1 MNDESDSN
9 IGVPIGKSR
18 KIGWLTDKGKVRE
31 TDEDCVL
38 SSSFGGTFGTIH
50 LFVVA
55 DGMGGHAKGEVAS
68 KKAISSI
75 PSAAIWVDAFSRIT
89 TQKLLDDNNFKK
101 SLEKGIKGA
110 NDRILEY
117 TAEHPEASG
126 MGTTS
131 VCAIVRGNEVT
142 LANVGDSRAYV
153 VSDTKPIEQVTTDH
167 SLVQELVDKGEI
179 TEAQA
184 RDHPSKNVITRA
196 VGLSPSLEVDIK
208 NIMLKNDESLLLCCD
223 GVIAHLSDDD
233 IQKIVL
239 ETPNPQDACR
249 KIVDMTNDKGGSDN
263 ISLIILSK
271 PSGLGQEVTEE
282 NKEPQ
287 EEMKAIKMQNAE
299 LQHQVQIVTH
309 DLQEIKKDAAVMEAQ
324 QKDMLEELKDIK
336 KDVSDHNAESSTEE
350 KEREEM
356 RAKKNQL
363 KSEKDIIKQK
373 EEREKAQS
381 EPDFFKKG
389 KKT

>member
-1 MNDESDSN
+1 
-9 IGVPIGKSR
+9 
-18 KIGWLTDKGKVRE
+18 
-31 TDEDCVL
+31 
-38 SSSFGGTFGTIH
+38 
-50 LFVVA
+50 
-55 DGMGGHAKGEVAS
+55 
-68 KKAISSI
+68 
-75 PSAAIWVDAFSRIT
+75 
-89 TQKLLDDNNFKK
+89 
-101 SLEKGIKGA
+101 
-110 NDRILEY
+110 
-117 TAEHPEASG
+117 
-126 MGTTS
+126 MGTTI

-271 PSGLGQEVTEE
+271 PSGLGKEVTEE

-299 LQHQVQIVTH
+299 SQKQLGAVKN
-309 DLQEIKKDAAVMEAQ
+309 DLQKVKEA
-324 QKDMLEELKDIK
+324 KEAYEEESKDIK